1 MRLRNLSTLSIVTL
15 FLLLTILTGCGSKRS
30 QSTKKQIMVTMEPL
44 RYFAEAIAGDSYKII
59 SMVPDGS
66 SPETYDPIPQQLI
79 ELAQCEAYIKIGYI
93 GFEMSWMEKIKTNNK
108 HLKIF
113 DTSKGIDLIKDSAH
127 EHHVNCN
134 HPGGIEP
141 HTWNSTKNAV
151 VIASHIFEA
160 LCELN
165 PTDKAIYQHRLDS
178 VKQLIA
184 TTDQEVRHSLEHADS
199 TFLIYHPALSYF
211 ARDYGLTQISI
222 EENGKEPSPAQL
234 KRLIERCREAKA
246 RVIFVQQEFDTRN
259 AEVIAKEIGVE
270 VVPINPL
277 SYHWHDEMIH
287 IAKALHHGEQ

>member
-1 MRLRNLSTLSIVTL
+1 MKIRLITPNSITLLCLIT
-15 FLLLTILTGCGSKRS
+15 LLLTSCGSKTN
-30 QSTKKQIMVTMEPL
+30 QATKKQIMVTMEPL
-44 RYFAEAIAGDSYKII
+44 RYFTEAIAGDSYKVI

-93 GFEMSWMEKIKTNNK
+93 GFELSWMDKIIKNNP
-108 HLKIF
+108 HLKVF
-113 DTSKGIDLIKDSAH
+113 DTSKGINLIKDSEH
-127 EHHVNCN
+127 EHHINCN

-141 HTWNSTKNAV
+141 HTWSSTQNAAI
-151 VIASHIFEA
+151 IADNIFET
-160 LCELN
+160 LCTLN
-165 PTDKAIYQHRLDS
+165 PKEEPFYQHRLDS

-184 TTDQEVRHSLEHADS
+184 ATDQEMRIYLEEADS

-234 KRLIERCREAKA
+234 KKLIDKCRQAKA
-246 RVIFVQQEFDTRN
+246 RVIFVQQEFDRRN

-270 VVPINPL
+270 VIPIHPL
-277 SYHWHDEMIH
+277 SYQWHEEMIKV
-287 IAKALHHGEQ
+287 AKALRHGE

>member
-1 MRLRNLSTLSIVTL
+1 MKINYSLPQALL
-15 FLLLTILTGCGSKRS
+15 FLGVAVVVFSGCGGKTN
-30 QSTKKQIMVTMEPL
+30 QSTKKQLMVTMEPL
-44 RYFAEAIAGDSYKII
+44 RYFTEAIAGDSYKVI

-79 ELAQCEAYIKIGYI
+79 ELAQCEGYIKIGYI
-93 GFEMSWMEKIKTNNK
+93 GFEMSWMDKIIKNNPQ
-108 HLKIF
+108 LQIF
-113 DTSKGIDLIKDSAH
+113 DTSTNIDLIKDSEH

-141 HTWNSTKNAV
+141 HTWNSTQNAAI
-151 VIASHIFEA
+151 IADNIFKA
-160 LCELN
+160 LSTLN
-165 PTDKAIYQHRLDS
+165 PEQKSFYQHRLDS

-184 TTDQEVRHSLEHADS
+184 TTDQALRRHLEGADS
-199 TFLIYHPALSYF
+199 IFLIYHPALSYF

-246 RVIFVQQEFDTRN
+246 RVIFVQQEFDRRN

-277 SYHWHDEMIH
+277 SYQWHEEMIKV
-287 IAKALHHGEQ
+287 AKALQHNE